1 VVGRLGAAIEQ
12 RLAELGYQNGGNID
26 IVTRIAVPRP
36 EIVEKTIAVLRPD
49 IDMLVVGGTLGG
61 AVARKLHHYQ
71 TFPQYSTRSARQWTW
86 DLCKVWRTQAEI

>member
-1 VVGRLGAAIEQ
+1 MVGRLGAAIEQ

-61 AVARKLHHYQ
+61 AVAKESCIN
-71 TFPQYSTRSARQWTW
+71 P
-86 DLCKVWRTQAEI
+86 WRTPAEI